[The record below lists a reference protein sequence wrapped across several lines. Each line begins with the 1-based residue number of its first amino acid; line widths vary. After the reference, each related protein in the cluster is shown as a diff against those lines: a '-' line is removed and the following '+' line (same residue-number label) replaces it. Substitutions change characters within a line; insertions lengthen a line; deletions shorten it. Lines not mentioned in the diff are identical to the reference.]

1 MILKK
6 DYSGVKRLKP
16 FTFKPLML
24 DTLLQSNKLS
34 DYAKKWLTSDTQGVS
49 NYAYLNKPMDMLLS
63 KSAKTEKT
71 KKETGKTQYVLFLS
85 PHNKVSKKTLCP
97 WAEENGCFL
106 TCLAWSG
113 QLGMEVAD
121 NAKIKRTIL
130 MLFRFEQFIQRIA
143 DELSFLHQKYKDLLI
158 IRLNG
163 TQDLFKQFQS
173 IYQLFGFIT
182 FVEYSKGL
190 AYFEKDKKLGLNNVT
205 RVFSGSNANTIVR
218 RRTIKAIKDGQH
230 VVIALNTKECK
241 KEWEIPDQI
250 RSKFMDADKHD
261 DRSVDTVKPK
271 FLRMKGGKQSDRN
284 DLERSQGQ
292 SFFWTEQ
299 QALELVSIA

>member
-6 DYSGVKRLKP
+6 DYQGVKQLKP
-16 FTFKPLML
+16 FTFKPLAL
-24 DTLLQSNKLS
+24 ETLLKSTKLT
-34 DYAKKWLTSDTQGVS
+34 DYAKTWLKSETRGVS
-49 NYAYLNKPMDMLLS
+49 NHDYLNKPMDFVLS

-71 KKETGKTQYVLFLS
+71 KKETGKIQYVLFLS

-97 WAEENGCFL
+97 WAEQNGCFL

-173 IYQLFGFIT
+173 IYQLFWFLT

-190 AYFEKDKKLGLNNVT
+190 AYFEKDKKLGLNNIT
-205 RVFSGSNANTIVR
+205 RVFSGSNANETVR
-218 RRTIKAIKDGQH
+218 NRTIKAIKDGQH
-230 VVIALNTKECK
+230 VVVALNTKECK
-241 KEWEIPDQI
+241 REWKVNDQI
-250 RSKFMDADKHD
+250 RSRFMDADKHD
-261 DRSVDTVKPK
+261 DRSADTVKLK

-284 DLERSQGQ
+284 RLEKSQDQ
-292 SFFWTEQ
+292 DFFWTEK
-299 QALELVSIA
+299 QALELAAIA